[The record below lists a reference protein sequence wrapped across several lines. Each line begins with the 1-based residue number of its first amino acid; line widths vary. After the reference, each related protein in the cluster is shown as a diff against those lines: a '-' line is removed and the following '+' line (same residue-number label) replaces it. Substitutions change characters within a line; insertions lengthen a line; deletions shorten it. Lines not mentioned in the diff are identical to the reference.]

1 MKVDDIEQWL
11 NKEGLMVTLGRS
23 NGKFALW
30 ERELLKWLIEHPD
43 KDIKSIII
51 GGKQRYI
58 IVDKEK

>member
-1 MKVDDIEQWL
+1 MIAYDIEQWL
-11 NKEGLMVTLGRS
+11 NKEGLMVTLGRT
-23 NGKFALW
+23 NGKSAMW
-30 ERELLKWLIEHPD
+30 ERELLEWLIEHPD